1 MTDDSKR
8 TDLNDSTQPEAMAGE
23 QQEIAHPALPEA
35 ISGGREGEFSA
46 QPDAMDVL
54 EKSLQPDA
62 MRPGLDPGGVG
73 ASTQPEAIPLVT
85 QEAKPPPADGD

>member
-8 TDLNDSTQPEAMAGE
+8 VDLNESAQPEAMAGE
-23 QQEIAHPALPEA
+23 QQETAHPALPEA
-35 ISGGREGEFSA
+35 ASDGREGELSA
-46 QPDAMDVL
+46 QPDAMDIL
-54 EKSLQPDA
+54 QKSLQPDA
-62 MRPGLDPGGVG
+62 MRPSLDPDGVG